1 MTSRLYVWGLLGLL
15 WLMGL
20 SGEHAAADPPP
31 FIPVPDGSVL
41 FLENQGQWPEAARFQ
56 ASTRDGVLWLS
67 DDALWLTQQVPG
79 QGQNNIRLSFVGQNI
94 PIRLEPFAP
103 QAAVISYFQGTDA
116 SQWVG
121 RVPVWGGVRVRAL
134 YPGVDLLLVGQ
145 KGQVIPLL
153 VGSEAVGRITV
164 RVEGVDEVRV
174 RGRELLFATTPQP
187 FTWPLPASLTPLTLD
202 IKTTQTTVTQTLTRP
217 FSAPP
222 HTHLIGSP
230 LIFGTYIGG
239 QDTLPDYISATVLD
253 AAGNVYSTGNTESPL
268 FPTRPGWSPEHGID
282 VIMTKLNAT
291 GTDLIYAIHINPS
304 AFNQPDYGYAILV
317 NDAGEAYVAGEAS
330 SFDFPVTP
338 DALDTVFAG
347 GDAFFL
353 KVAADGASLLYSTFL
368 GGSDLDGVRSMA
380 QDNEGNF
387 YLTGQTWSDDY
398 PTTAGAFDR
407 AHNGLRDVFVT
418 KLNPSGTAIIY
429 STFVGGEI
437 QEQAQAIVASSEG
450 QATITGWTNSTQWPT
465 TEGAMDE
472 TFNGEFDAFVTRLNP
487 TGTALVY
494 STFLGGSNEDRA
506 NHLVLHGDGR
516 VTVTGS
522 TLCPCP
528 MPFPTT
534 PGVYDPTPDGNYDG
548 FVTQLTPAGDSL
560 VFSTFLGGSNEDRG
574 YGLALTTEGHIGV
587 TGRTDSVDFPV
598 TGDAFDDTLGG
609 IRDGFVTVLNAAA
622 TTLTYGT
629 FIGGINEEEANVLQW
644 AEPGTLVLA
653 GSTRSTDFPVT
664 AGAYD
669 TTLNGDYDLFILK
682 LRYSDPPLRIF
693 LPFLEQP

>member
-1 MTSRLYVWGLLGLL
+1 M
-15 WLMGL
+15 
-20 SGEHAAADPPP
+20 
-31 FIPVPDGSVL
+31 
-41 FLENQGQWPEAARFQ
+41 
-56 ASTRDGVLWLS
+56 
-67 DDALWLTQQVPG
+67 
-79 QGQNNIRLSFVGQNI
+79 
-94 PIRLEPFAP
+94 
-103 QAAVISYFQGTDA
+103 
-116 SQWVG
+116 
-121 RVPVWGGVRVRAL
+121 
-134 YPGVDLLLVGQ
+134 
-145 KGQVIPLL
+145 
-153 VGSEAVGRITV
+153 
-164 RVEGVDEVRV
+164 
-174 RGRELLFATTPQP
+174 
-187 FTWPLPASLTPLTLD
+187 
-202 IKTTQTTVTQTLTRP
+202 
-217 FSAPP
+217 
-222 HTHLIGSP
+222 
-230 LIFGTYIGG
+230 
-239 QDTLPDYISATVLD
+239 
-253 AAGNVYSTGNTESPL
+253 
-268 FPTRPGWSPEHGID
+268 
-282 VIMTKLNAT
+282 
-291 GTDLIYAIHINPS
+291 
-304 AFNQPDYGYAILV
+304 
-317 NDAGEAYVAGEAS
+317 
-330 SFDFPVTP
+330 
-338 DALDTVFAG
+338 
-347 GDAFFL
+347 
-353 KVAADGASLLYSTFL
+353 
-368 GGSDLDGVRSMA
+368 
-380 QDNEGNF
+380 
-387 YLTGQTWSDDY
+387 
-398 PTTAGAFDR
+398 
-407 AHNGLRDVFVT
+407 
-418 KLNPSGTAIIY
+418 
-429 STFVGGEI
+429 GGEI

-516 VTVTGS
+516 ATVTGS